1 MTDRLAIAL
10 AQLNPTTG
18 AIDQNIDRI
27 RAARAEASARGADLM
42 VCAAMGV
49 SGQPVEQLA
58 LKPFFLDAVE
68 QAVRDFAGETADG
81 GPGVLVGAP
90 WRVDGQVC
98 NAVLMLDGGRVAT
111 IRTKHVLADGS
122 PFDERH
128 LFAAGPVPGP
138 VNFRGVRLGVM
149 IAEDMATAD
158 VAEALDECGAEILV
172 VAGGDAVDLDT
183 QDRRINRAVARVA
196 ETGLPLLYVNQVGG
210 HDELVFD
217 GSSFVLGADRALR
230 IHAPAFRESLAVARW
245 ERGDDGDWICHEG
258 EMSAPPSGLAAT
270 YHALMLGLRDHVRKS
285 RRNGVL
291 VGLTDGVDSALTA
304 ALAVDALGPDRVH
317 CILLP
322 SPDTGR
328 EALEDGGEVAELLG
342 CKIDEIAIAPAL
354 RAADAMLAPAF
365 AGRDPDKAD
374 DDLRGSLR
382 GAVLLAL
389 AEKFDALALSSA
401 NRTDVAVG
409 RSMLH
414 GDLWGG
420 FAVLKDVYRTT
431 VVALAAWRNRNLP
444 DDAKGPAGRVV
455 PERVITDTAASGW
468 RTGRDMGWVLPPG
481 DLLDDILRCLLDQ
494 ELTVAE
500 ILDRDHD
507 PVAVEQVWRS
517 VVQAECQRR
526 QLPPGVRI
534 SGRSFGT
541 GCRLPVVNGFMSIL

>member
-27 RAARAEASARGADLM
+27 RTARAEAAARGADLV

-49 SGQPVEQLA
+49 SGQPTGQLA

-68 QAVRDFAGETADG
+68 GAVREFAGETADG
-81 GPGVLVGAP
+81 GPGLLVGAP
-90 WRVDGQVC
+90 WRVDGQVG
-98 NAVLMLDGGRVAT
+98 NAVLLLDGGRVAT
-111 IRTKHVLADGS
+111 IRTKHVLADGV
-122 PFDERH
+122 PFDERN

-138 VNFRGVRLGVM
+138 VNFRGVRLGLM

-158 VAEALDECGAEILV
+158 VAEALGECGAEILV

-230 IHAPAFRESLAVARW
+230 IHAPAFRENLTVARW
-245 ERGDDGDWICHEG
+245 ERGSDGVWICQEG
-258 EMSAPPSGLAAT
+258 ELAAPPSGPAVA
-270 YHALMLGLRDHVRKS
+270 YQALMLGLRDHVRKS

-291 VGLTDGVDSALTA
+291 VGLTDGVDSALAA
-304 ALAVDALGPDRVH
+304 ALAVDALGPERVH
-317 CILLP
+317 CVLLP
-322 SPDTGR
+322 SPDTGGDD
-328 EALEDGGEVAELLG
+328 LEDGREVAELLG
-342 CKIDEIAIAPAL
+342 CKIDEIAIEPAL
-354 RAADAMLAPAF
+354 RATDAMLAPAF
-365 AGRDPDKAD
+365 AGRDPDRAE
-374 DDLRGSLR
+374 DDLRASLR
-382 GAVLLAL
+382 GAVLVAL
-389 AEKFDALALSSA
+389 AEKFDALALSAA

-431 VVALAAWRNRNLP
+431 VVALANWRNRNLP
-444 DDAKGPAGRVV
+444 EDARGPAGRVV
-455 PERVITDTAASGW
+455 PERVVTDTAAPGLRS
-468 RTGRDMGWVLPPG
+468 GRDGDWALPPG
-481 DLLDDILRCLLDQ
+481 DLLDDILRCLLDR
-494 ELTVAE
+494 EMPVAE

-507 PVAVEQVWRS
+507 PAAVERVWRM
-517 VVQAECQRR
+517 VVGAEHQRR
-526 QLPPGVRI
+526 QLPPGIRI
-534 SGRSFGT
+534 SGHGFGA
-541 GCRLPVVNGFMSIL
+541 GHRLPVVNGFTSIL